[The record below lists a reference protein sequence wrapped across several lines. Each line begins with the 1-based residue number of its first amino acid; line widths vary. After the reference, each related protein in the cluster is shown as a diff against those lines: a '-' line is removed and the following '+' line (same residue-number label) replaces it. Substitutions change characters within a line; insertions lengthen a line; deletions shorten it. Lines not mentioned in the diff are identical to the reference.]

1 MAFGS
6 GCLML
11 RSGAKERAMCR
22 DRGSGGR
29 VRRGEDAPVVPPGG
43 AGGCLKPK
51 GDGVVDARRAIA
63 ELDIDGRGFGYA

>member
-1 MAFGS
+1 
-6 GCLML
+6 
-11 RSGAKERAMCR
+11 MCR

-29 VRRGEDAPVVPPGG
+29 VRRGEDAPAVQPGG
-43 AGGCLKPK
+43 PPCLKPK

>member
-22 DRGSGGR
+22 DRGSGGM
-29 VRRGEDAPVVPPGG
+29 VRRGEDAPVVPPRGPWL
-43 AGGCLKPK
+43 LKPK
-51 GDGVVDARRAIA
+51 DDGVVGARRAIA
-63 ELDIDGRGFGYA
+63 ELDRDARGFGSWA

>member
-11 RSGAKERAMCR
+11 RGGAKERAMCR

-29 VRRGEDAPVVPPGG
+29 VRRGEDAPVARPGG

-51 GDGVVDARRAIA
+51 GDGVENARRAIT
-63 ELDIDGRGFGYA
+63 ELDIDGRVFGIA